1 MNEALAR
8 DLYLKY
14 PKILKTEAGNEV
26 SLDVGDG
33 WYDLLDVLCSQ
44 VQHHIDWKNG
54 DGQYSKYK
62 DSRKEGDHVPQLV
75 AEQVKEKFGTL
86 RFYAFGGD
94 EKTAGMIELTEALSG
109 RTCEECGASGKLTK
123 GGWIRTLCRR
133 HAAEQGREF
142 EDGSE
147 DQAG

>member
-8 DLYLKY
+8 DLYLRY
-14 PKILKTEAGNEV
+14 PKILKSEEGHEI

-33 WYDLLDVLCSQ
+33 WYDLLDVLCAQ
-44 VQHHIDWKNG
+44 IQHHIDWKNG
-54 DGQYSKYK
+54 EGNFSNTK
-62 DSRKEGDHVPQLV
+62 SPRKPEEKIPQLV
-75 AEQVKEKFGTL
+75 AEQIKEKFGSL
-86 RFYAFGGD
+86 RFYACGGD
-94 EKTAGMIELTEALSG
+94 EKISGMIDMIESLSC
-109 RTCEECGASGKLTK
+109 RTCEVCGSPGKSTE

-147 DQAG
+147 DQVG

>member
-14 PKILKTEAGNEV
+14 PKILVSEQHNEV

-33 WYDLLDVLCSQ
+33 WYDLLDILCSQ
-44 VQHHIDWKNG
+44 IQHHIDWKNG
-54 DGQYSKYK
+54 SGQYEKYR
-62 DSRKEGDHVPQLV
+62 DSRKEGESVPQLT

-86 RFYAFGGD
+86 RFYAYGGD
-94 EKTAGMIELTEALSG
+94 EKTAGMIELAEALSG
-109 RTCEECGASGKLTK
+109 RMCEVCGASGKLTK

-133 HAAEQGREF
+133 HTAEQGREF

-147 DQAG
+147 DQVG